1 MVFKNKQ
8 LLKLLNT
15 INANNLLDENKNHPN
30 FKGLIKDIFVSIT
43 RLKKKLVKYIF
54 ETQVASSRIFSVSE
68 ELSITMEENNA
79 FAQQL
84 YAESQEIFSNNSL
97 CYENVE
103 NTIIEI
109 KKLVEK
115 LENIKNT
122 SGEMYNTG
130 IQSRKLV
137 NESFKEIRLVLDKI
151 SNISI
156 TTEETL
162 NRINELTKISIQ
174 ISQILKSIEKIA
186 KETHLLSL
194 NASIE
199 SAKAEKYGNGFG
211 VIADGIRKLT
221 LNTNKAVTDI
231 VSLIEKVNNEIE
243 NVKKSANE
251 NYINVK
257 DSVSSTMNIE
267 KSLSMIEEY
276 NNTVMNMIS
285 KIVNVSEDEYKYVKN
300 VNEKIE
306 SVQNL
311 LKEVSNNFDVMNNSI
326 YHQKEN
332 IEKIVFLSDKL
343 KEASNDLK
351 LLSESDEI
359 KNVIQMNFENIKNTA
374 INVIKSIKKEI
385 ISDEFLLMNRN
396 FHKKVLDAFLKNHK
410 EIEALWTNDIKGR
423 FIYSNPP
430 AGIANANVR
439 EWFQK
444 SIEGK
449 EYISEVY
456 ISAITKAPCLTV
468 SIPLIDKNGSCIGVI
483 GADLNIKISDL

>member
-1 MVFKNKQ
+1 MVFKDKQ
-8 LLKLLNT
+8 LLKLLNI
-15 INANNLLDENKNHPN
+15 INANNLLDENKDYIN
-30 FKGLIKDIFVSIT
+30 FKGIIKDISVSIT

-103 NTIIEI
+103 NTITEI

-243 NVKKSANE
+243 NVKKSASE

-300 VNEKIE
+300 INEKIE

-311 LKEVSNNFDVMNNSI
+311 LKEVSNNFDIMNNSI

-332 IEKIVFLSDKL
+332 AEKIVFLSDKL

-359 KNVIQMNFENIKNTA
+359 KNVIRMNFENIKNTA

-396 FHKKVLDAFLKNHK
+396 FHKEALDAFLKNHK

-444 SIEGK
+444 SIKGK
-449 EYISEVY
+449 EYVSEVY

>member
-1 MVFKNKQ
+1 MIYKNRK
-8 LLKLLNT
+8 LLKLLNI
-15 INANNLLDENKNHPN
+15 INTNNLLNEDENYFN
-30 FKGLIKDIFVSIT
+30 FKGIMKDILISISNI
-43 RLKKKLVKYIF
+43 KKKLVKYIF

-84 YAESQEIFSNNSL
+84 YAESQEIFSNNSI
-97 CYENVE
+97 CYENIK
-103 NTIIEI
+103 NTIAEI
-109 KKLVEK
+109 KKLVEM
-115 LENIKNT
+115 LENIKST
-122 SGEMYNTG
+122 TGEMYNTG

-137 NESFKEIRLVLDKI
+137 DESFNEIRLVLDKI
-151 SNISI
+151 NNISI

-162 NRINELTKISIQ
+162 NRINELTKISVQ

-199 SAKAEKYGNGFG
+199 SAKADKYGNGFG

-221 LNTNKAVTDI
+221 LDTNKAVSDI
-231 VSLIEKVNNEIE
+231 VTLIEKINNEIE
-243 NVKKSANE
+243 TVKISAND
-251 NYINVK
+251 NYTNVQ
-257 DSVSSTMNIE
+257 DSVNSTMNIE
-267 KSLSMIEEY
+267 KSLNMIEEY
-276 NNTVMNMIS
+276 NNTIMNMIS
-285 KIVNVSEDEYKYVKN
+285 KIVNVSEDEYKYVHNIDKRIQD
-300 VNEKIE
+300 VED
-306 SVQNL
+306 L
-311 LKEVSNNFDVMNNSI
+311 LKEVSANFDSMNNSI

-332 IEKIVFLSDKL
+332 AEKILNLSDKL

-359 KNVIQMNFENIKNTA
+359 KNVIQTNSDNIKNA
-374 INVIKSIKKEI
+374 AASVIKSIKEEI
-385 ISDEFLLMNRN
+385 ISDKFLSMNKD
-396 FHKKVLDAFLKNHK
+396 FHKKVLDNFLNNHK

-439 EWFQK
+439 DWFK
-444 SIEGK
+444 ECITGK
-449 EYISEVY
+449 EYISEIY
-456 ISAITKAPCLTV
+456 ISAITKVPCLTV

-483 GADLNIKISDL
+483 GADLSINM

>member
-1 MVFKNKQ
+1 MVFKDKQ
-8 LLKLLNT
+8 LLKLLNI
-15 INANNLLDENKNHPN
+15 INANNLLDENKDYIN
-30 FKGLIKDIFVSIT
+30 FKGIIKDISVSIT

-103 NTIIEI
+103 NTITEI

-130 IQSRKLV
+130 IQSKKLV

-243 NVKKSANE
+243 NVKKSASE

-300 VNEKIE
+300 INEKIE

-311 LKEVSNNFDVMNNSI
+311 LKEVSNNFDIMNNSI

-332 IEKIVFLSDKL
+332 AEKIVFLSDKL

-359 KNVIQMNFENIKNTA
+359 KNVIRMNFENIKNTA

-396 FHKKVLDAFLKNHK
+396 FHKEALDAFLKNHK

-444 SIEGK
+444 SIKGK
-449 EYISEVY
+449 EYVSEVY